1 MKSKGNIYF
10 KTKCLDPQGQAVA
23 NSLIGQG
30 FNNIKNVRQGK
41 ILDIEFNSNEVDIN
55 MINEMCESFLTNPLV
70 EDYAI
75 EEIYVTMKIGVVVFP
90 GSNCDNDLFR
100 AFEKQN
106 CMKLFFYGIKIQT
119 YLKI

>member
-1 MKSKGNIYF
+1 MKVRINIVL
-10 KTKCLDPQGQAVA
+10 KPSVLDPQGQAVA
-23 NSLIGQG
+23 TSLQGQG

-75 EEIYVTMKIGVVVFP
+75 EEINT
-90 GSNCDNDLFR
+90 
-100 AFEKQN
+100 
-106 CMKLFFYGIKIQT
+106 
-119 YLKI
+119 

>member
-1 MKSKGNIYF
+1 MKVRINIVL
-10 KTKCLDPQGQAVA
+10 KPSVLDPQGQAVA
-23 NSLIGQG
+23 TSLLGQG

-75 EEIYVTMKIGVVVFP
+75 EEINT
-90 GSNCDNDLFR
+90 
-100 AFEKQN
+100 
-106 CMKLFFYGIKIQT
+106 
-119 YLKI
+119 